1 MLFKRKEIWYY
12 RFRIKGKSVYR
23 SAGTGDKEEARAI
36 EAQAYLEAL
45 TPVLVS
51 SAEEKRTYLWQ
62 DAVIRWLKESENKS
76 IETEKFHLRW
86 LSPYL
91 HNMTLCSITTEVI
104 ETLIEAKLKEAGTT
118 RCNRTTGIVRA
129 ILNKSCKQWKWID
142 STPYVRQ
149 FKENNARLRWLT
161 RDEAEKLAA
170 ELQPHSRS
178 MMLFTL
184 STGLRSS
191 NVTGLEWSQVD
202 MRNKIAWIH
211 GDQSKN
217 GKPIRIPLNQD
228 ALDVLQEQLGGHD
241 TRVFSYQGKPV
252 QQVSTKAWRKAKERA
267 GIEDFCWHGL
277 RHTWAS
283 WHVQAGTP
291 LNVLQELGGWSDY
304 KMVLRYAHLA
314 PEHLSEYANKVLSS
328 KNKSGANVVQMTKT
342 DNVIKLK
349 FG

>member
-1 MLFKRKEIWYY
+1 MLFKRKEIWHY
-12 RFRIKGKSVYR
+12 RFRIKGKPIYKST
-23 SAGTGDKEEARAI
+23 GTSDKEEARVI
-36 EAQAYLEAL
+36 EAQAYVEAL
-45 TPVLVS
+45 KPVITK
-51 SAEEKRTYLWQ
+51 AEKQEYIWQ
-62 DAVIRWLKESENKS
+62 DAVIRWLNESENKS
-76 IETEKFHLRW
+76 IETEKIHLRW

-91 HNMTLCSITTEVI
+91 DNMYLSSITTDVI
-104 ETLIEAKLKEAGTT
+104 EELIEAKLKEAGTA

-129 ILNKSCKQWKWID
+129 ILNKARKQWQWID

-161 RDEAEKLAA
+161 RDEAERLAA
-170 ELQPHSRS
+170 ELLPHSRA

-184 STGLRSS
+184 STGLRAS

-202 MRNKIAWIH
+202 MQNKIAWIH

-228 ALDVLQEQLGGHD
+228 ALDILQEQKGGHD
-241 TRVFSYQGKPV
+241 TRVFSYQGQPI

-314 PEHLSEYANKVLSS
+314 PEHLSEYANKVLSD
-328 KNKSGANVVQMTKT
+328 KNKSGANVVQIAKT